1 MYVYD
6 WRNVRFGKGLT
17 DNLTAILTST
27 KTFSHDIGYKK
38 VIRRRCNLDPLSLV
52 IGCAAGAVVGIVA
65 GVLVRKV
72 VAEKKLGSAEA
83 QARHILEDAIK
94 NAESA
99 KKESIISAKEEIFQM
114 KKEADFDVKE
124 RRKEVSRLERRVTQ
138 KEETLDAKLDAI
150 EKKEAALQEKHTE
163 ADNLKAKIQAMM
175 DEQIRILEKTAGL
188 TKEDAKAE
196 LVSKLDSEMQHETAM
211 KIAEYEER
219 FKDEADTKAKDI
231 LSLAIQR
238 FAADHVSEVA
248 ISVVQIPSD
257 EMKGRIIGREGRN
270 IRTIENLTGVELII
284 DDTPDVITVSGFDP
298 IRREVARLALEKL
311 VSDGRIHPARI
322 EEMVEKARKDV
333 ESAAKQA
340 GEKAVF
346 ETGVHGLHPEL
357 IKLLGRMKYRTSYG
371 QNALRH
377 SIEVS
382 MLAGVIADE
391 MGVDVTMAK
400 RAGLLH
406 DIGKAVTAEAEGS
419 HIQLGVEIAT
429 KYRENKD
436 IIHAIESH
444 HNDVEPQTVLDF
456 IIQAADALSAAR
468 PGARREDVENYIKR
482 LQKLEEVAGDFE
494 GVEKTF
500 AIQAGREVR
509 IMVKPE
515 MINDD
520 KMKILAR
527 DIAKKIENEL
537 DYPGQIKVS
546 VIRESRTVDYA
557 K

>member
-1 MYVYD
+1 MD
-6 WRNVRFGKGLT
+6 PIWC
-17 DNLTAILTST
+17 II
-27 KTFSHDIGYKK
+27 IGIAALVVGVIGGI
-38 VIRRRCNLDPLSLV
+38 VIRKLT
-52 IGCAAGAVVGIVA
+52 
-65 GVLVRKV
+65 
-72 VAEKKLGSAEA
+72 AEKKLGSAEE

-94 NAESA
+94 NAETV
-99 KKESIISAKEEIFQM
+99 KKESIISAKEEIFQL
-114 KKEADFDVKE
+114 KREADIDIKE
-124 RRKEVSRLERRVTQ
+124 RRKEVSRQENRIAQ
-138 KEETLDAKLDAI
+138 KEQNLDKKLEGL
-150 EKKEAALQEKHTE
+150 EKKEQSLQDKHANCEKLQEQINATL
-163 ADNLKAKIQAMM
+163 AQQIAK
-175 DEQIRILEKTAGL
+175 LESIAGM
-188 TKEDAKAE
+188 TREEAKAE
-196 LVSKLDSEMQHETAM
+196 LVARLDSEMAHETAI
-211 KIAEYEER
+211 KIAEYEEK
-219 FKDEADTKAKDI
+219 FKDEADTRAKDI

-238 FAADHVSEVA
+238 CAADHVSE
-248 ISVVQIPSD
+248 ISISTVQIPGD

-270 IRTIENLTGVELII
+270 IRTIEMQTGVDLII
-284 DDTPDVITVSGFDP
+284 DDTPDVITISGFDP
-298 IRREVARLALEKL
+298 VRREIARLALEKL
-311 VSDGRIHPARI
+311 ISDGRIHPARI
-322 EEMVEKARKDV
+322 EEMVEKARRDV
-333 ESAAKQA
+333 DGAIKQA

-391 MGVDVTMAK
+391 MGVDVTMAR

-429 KYRENKD
+429 KYKENKD
-436 IIHAIESH
+436 IIHAIEAH
-444 HNDVEPQTVLDF
+444 HGDVEAKSALDF
-456 IIQAADALSAAR
+456 IIQAADAISAAR

-482 LQKLEEVAGDFE
+482 LQKLEEVASDFE
-494 GVEKTF
+494 GVDKTF

-515 MINDD
+515 LVDDD
-520 KMKILAR
+520 KMKLLAR
-527 DIAKKIENEL
+527 DIAKKIEGEL

>member
-1 MYVYD
+1 MD
-6 WRNVRFGKGLT
+6 WPF
-17 DNLTAILTST
+17 
-27 KTFSHDIGYKK
+27 
-38 VIRRRCNLDPLSLV
+38 LV
-52 IGCAAGAVVGIVA
+52 IGLAVGAVAGFAAGFII
-65 GVLVRKV
+65 RKFG
-72 VAEKKLGSAEA
+72 AEKKIGSAEE
-83 QARHILEDAIK
+83 QAKRILEEAIK
-94 NAESA
+94 NAETT
-99 KKESIISAKEEIFQM
+99 KKEAIFAAKDEIFQM

-124 RRKEVSRLERRVTQ
+124 RRKEVSRLERRVAQ
-138 KEETLDAKLDAI
+138 KEETLDAKI
-150 EKKEAALQEKHTE
+150 EGMEKKEALLQEKRDEVEKLKEKVDATLQ
-163 ADNLKAKIQAMM
+163 AQIANL
-175 DEQIRILEKTAGL
+175 ERIAGL
-188 TKEDAKAE
+188 TSEEAKAD
-196 LVSKLDSEMQHETAM
+196 LVARLDTEMQHETAL
-211 KIAEYEER
+211 KIAEYEEK
-219 FKDEADTKAKDI
+219 FKDEADAKAKDI

-238 FAADHVSEVA
+238 CAADHVSEIA
-248 ISVVQIPSD
+248 ISVVQIPGD

-298 IRREVARLALEKL
+298 VRREVARIALEKL
-311 VSDGRIHPARI
+311 IADGRIHPARI
-322 EEMVEKARKDV
+322 EEMVEKARREVDN
-333 ESAAKQA
+333 AIKQA
-340 GEKAVF
+340 GERAVF

-391 MGVDVTMAK
+391 MGADVTMAR

-436 IIHAIESH
+436 IIHAIEAH
-444 HNDVEPQTVLDF
+444 HNDVEAKTTLDF

-482 LQKLEEVAGDFE
+482 LQKLEEVAGDFD

-520 KMKILAR
+520 KMKILAH

-546 VIRESRTVDYA
+546 VIRESRTVEYA

>member
-1 MYVYD
+1 M
-6 WRNVRFGKGLT
+6 
-17 DNLTAILTST
+17 NLILAIVL
-27 KTFSHDIGYKK
+27 IAVALVVG
-38 VIRRRCNLDPLSLV
+38 VV
-52 IGCAAGAVVGIVA
+52 IGFI
-65 GVLVRKV
+65 LRKMG
-72 VAEKKLGSAEA
+72 AEKKIGSAEE
-83 QARHILEDAIK
+83 QARKILEDAIK
-94 NAESA
+94 NAENA
-99 KKESIISAKEEIFQM
+99 KKESIISAKEEIFQL
-114 KKEADFDVKE
+114 KKEADREIKE
-124 RRKEVSRLERRVTQ
+124 RRKETSKIENRLNQR
-138 KEETLDAKLDAI
+138 EEMVDAKLDKI
-150 EKKEAALQEKHTE
+150 EKKEAELAKKLADADKIREDVNQTLQGQ
-163 ADNLKAKIQAMM
+163 LAM
-175 DEQIRILEKTAGL
+175 LEKIAGL
-188 TKEDAKAE
+188 TSEEAKAE
-196 LVSKLDSEMQHETAM
+196 LVKRLDSEMQHETAL

-238 FAADHVSEVA
+238 FAADHVSEIA
-248 ISVVQIPSD
+248 ISVVQIPGD

-298 IRREVARLALEKL
+298 VRREIARLALEKL
-311 VSDGRIHPARI
+311 ISDGRIHPARI
-322 EEMVEKARKDV
+322 EEMVEKARRDV
-333 ESAAKQA
+333 ELEIKKA
-340 GEKAVF
+340 GEKAIF

-382 MLAGVIADE
+382 MLAGVMAEE
-391 MGVDVTMAK
+391 MGVDVTQAR

-406 DIGKAVTAEAEGS
+406 DIGKAMTAEVDGS
-419 HIQLGVEIAT
+419 HVQLGVEIAT

-436 IIHAIESH
+436 IIHAIEAH
-444 HNDVEPQTVLDF
+444 HNDVEPKSVLDF
-456 IIQAADALSAAR
+456 IIQAADAISAAR

-515 MINDD
+515 VITDD
-520 KMKILAR
+520 QMKILAR
-527 DIAKKIENEL
+527 DIAKKIESEL

-546 VIRESRTVDYA
+546 VIRESRHVDYA

>member
-1 MYVYD
+1 MD
-6 WRNVRFGKGLT
+6 PIL
-17 DNLTAILTST
+17 AIVL
-27 KTFSHDIGYKK
+27 I
-38 VIRRRCNLDPLSLV
+38 VVAL
-52 IGCAAGAVVGIVA
+52 VVGLAI
-65 GVLVRKV
+65 GFILRKIA
-72 VAEKKLGSAEA
+72 AEKKIGSAEE
-83 QARHILEDAIK
+83 QAKKILEDAIK
-94 NAESA
+94 NAENA
-99 KKESIISAKEEIFQM
+99 KKESILSAKSEIFEL
-114 KKEADFDVKE
+114 KKEADRDINE
-124 RRKEVSRLERRVTQ
+124 RRKEVSRQERRNAQ
-138 KEETLDAKLDAI
+138 KEENLDAKI
-150 EKKEAALQEKHTE
+150 EKVEKKDALLAEKL
-163 ADNLKAKIQAMM
+163 ADAEKTREEINKTLQAQLAM
-175 DEQIRILEKTAGL
+175 LEKIAGL
-188 TKEDAKAE
+188 TSEEAKAE
-196 LVSKLDSEMQHETAM
+196 LVHRLDSEMQHETAL

-219 FKDEADTKAKDI
+219 FKDEADTKARDI

-238 FAADHVSEVA
+238 FAADHVSEIA
-248 ISVVQIPSD
+248 ISVVEIPGD

-298 IRREVARLALEKL
+298 VRREIARLALEKL
-311 VSDGRIHPARI
+311 ISDGRIHPARI
-322 EEMVEKARKDV
+322 EEMVEKARRDV
-333 ESAAKQA
+333 DLEIKKA
-340 GEKAVF
+340 GEKAIF

-382 MLAGVIADE
+382 MLAGVMAEE
-391 MGVDVTMAK
+391 MGVDATQAR

-406 DIGKAVTAEAEGS
+406 DIGKAITAEVDGS
-419 HIQLGVEIAT
+419 HVQLGVDIAT

-436 IIHAIESH
+436 IIHAIQAH
-444 HNDVEPQTVLDF
+444 HNDIEPKSALDF
-456 IIQAADALSAAR
+456 IIQAADAISAAR

-515 MINDD
+515 VISDD
-520 KMKILAR
+520 NMKILAR
-527 DIAKKIENEL
+527 DIAKKIEDSL

-546 VIRESRTVDYA
+546 VIRESRHVDYA

>member
-1 MYVYD
+1 MD
-6 WRNVRFGKGLT
+6 AISLIIGLV
-17 DNLTAILTST
+17 
-27 KTFSHDIGYKK
+27 GG
-38 VIRRRCNLDPLSLV
+38 LV
-52 IGCAAGAVVGIVA
+52 VGAAAGFI
-65 GVLVRKV
+65 VRKMI
-72 VAEKKLGSAEA
+72 AEKKLGAAEE
-83 QARHILEDAIK
+83 QAKNILQDAIK
-94 NAESA
+94 NAETT
-99 KKESIISAKEEIFQM
+99 KKEAIFAAKDEIFQM

-138 KEETLDAKLDAI
+138 KEETLDAKLEGI
-150 EKKEAALQEKHTE
+150 EKKEALLQEKKAE
-163 ADNLKAKIQAMM
+163 IESLK
-175 DEQIRILEKTAGL
+175 EKTDATLQAQIANLERIAGL
-188 TKEDAKAE
+188 TKEEAKNE
-196 LVSKLDSEMQHETAM
+196 LVARLDSEMQHETAL
-211 KIAEYEER
+211 KIAEYEEK
-219 FKDEADTKAKDI
+219 FKEEADNKAKDI
-231 LSLAIQR
+231 LSLAVQR
-238 FAADHVSEVA
+238 CAADHISEIA
-248 ISVVQIPSD
+248 ISVVQIPGD

-270 IRTIENLTGVELII
+270 TRTIENLTGVELII

-298 IRREVARLALEKL
+298 VRREVARLALEKL
-311 VSDGRIHPARI
+311 ISDGRIHPARI
-322 EEMVEKARKDV
+322 EEMVEKARRDV
-333 ESAAKQA
+333 DNVIKQA

-382 MLAGVIADE
+382 MLAGVMADE
-391 MGVDVTMAK
+391 MGVDVTTAK

-406 DIGKAVTAEAEGS
+406 DIGKAITAEAEGS
-419 HIQLGVEIAT
+419 HVQLGVDIAK
-429 KYRENKD
+429 KYRESKE
-436 IIHAIESH
+436 IIHAIEAH
-444 HNDVEPQTVLDF
+444 HNDVESVTALDF

-494 GVEKTF
+494 GVDKTF

-515 MINDD
+515 VINDD

-527 DIAKKIENEL
+527 DIAKKIESEL

-546 VIRESRTVDYA
+546 VIRESRTVDFA

>member
-1 MYVYD
+1 M
-6 WRNVRFGKGLT
+6 NPILMLIIGL
-17 DNLTAILTST
+17 
-27 KTFSHDIGYKK
+27 
-38 VIRRRCNLDPLSLV
+38 V
-52 IGCAAGAVVGIVA
+52 AGAVVGIVA
-65 GVLVRKV
+65 GIIIRKTTAERKV
-72 VAEKKLGSAEA
+72 GSAEE

-114 KKEADFDVKE
+114 KKEADFDIKE

-138 KEETLDAKLDAI
+138 KEETLDAKLDGL
-150 EKKEAALQEKHTE
+150 EKKEEALQEKHAE
-163 ADNLKAKIQAMM
+163 ADALKLKVEQALETQMTL
-175 DEQIRILEKTAGL
+175 LEKTAGL
-188 TKEDAKAE
+188 SREAAKAE
-196 LVSKLDSEMQHETAM
+196 LVAKLDSEMQHETAL
-211 KIAEYEER
+211 KIAEYEEK
-219 FKDEADTKAKDI
+219 FKDEVDVRARDI

-238 FAADHVSEVA
+238 FASEHVSEVA
-248 ISVVQIPSD
+248 ISVVQIPND

-298 IRREVARLALEKL
+298 VRREVARIALEKL
-311 VSDGRIHPARI
+311 VSGGRIHPARI
-322 EEMVEKARKDV
+322 GEMVEKARKDV
-333 ESAAKQA
+333 EGAIKQA

-391 MGVDVTMAK
+391 MGVDVTMAR

-436 IIHAIESH
+436 IIHAIQAH
-444 HNDVEPQTVLDF
+444 HNDVEPKSALDF
-456 IIQAADALSAAR
+456 IIQAADAISAAR

-482 LQKLEEVAGDFE
+482 LQKLEEVAGGFD
-494 GVEKTF
+494 GIEKTF

-515 MINDD
+515 MVNDD

>member
-1 MYVYD
+1 MKL
-6 WRNVRFGKGLT
+6 WL
-17 DNLTAILTST
+17 AIIL
-27 KTFSHDIGYKK
+27 IA
-38 VIRRRCNLDPLSLV
+38 VAAV
-52 IGCAAGAVVGIVA
+52 IGVVVGFI
-65 GVLVRKV
+65 VRKV
-72 VAEKKLGSAEA
+72 SSERKLGSATE
-83 QARHILEDAIK
+83 QARKILEDAIK

-99 KKESIISAKEEIFQM
+99 KKESIIAAKEEIFQL
-114 KKEADFDVKE
+114 KKDADLDIKE

-138 KEETLDAKLDAI
+138 KEETLDAKIEGL
-150 EKKEAALQEKHTE
+150 EKKEAKLQEKTAE
-163 ADNLKAKIQAMM
+163 AERTNEEIRKTLEGQLAM
-175 DEQIRILEKTAGL
+175 LEKIAGL
-188 TKEDAKAE
+188 TREDAKAE
-196 LVSKLDSEMQHETAM
+196 LVARLDSEMQHETAM
-211 KIAEYEER
+211 KIAEYEEK
-219 FKDEADTKAKDI
+219 FKDEADAKAKDI

-238 FAADHVSEVA
+238 CAADHVSEVA

-298 IRREVARLALEKL
+298 VRREIARIALEKL
-311 VSDGRIHPARI
+311 VGDGRIHPARI
-322 EEMVEKARKDV
+322 EEMVEKARREV
-333 ESAAKQA
+333 ENAIKQA
-340 GEKAVF
+340 GEKAVY

-391 MGVDVTMAK
+391 MGVDVTMAR

-406 DIGKAVTAEAEGS
+406 DIGKAMTAEVDGS
-419 HIQLGVEIAT
+419 HVHLGVEIAN
-429 KYRENKD
+429 KYRENKE
-436 IIHAIESH
+436 IVHAIEAH
-444 HNDVEPQTVLDF
+444 HNDVDPTTALDF
-456 IIQAADALSAAR
+456 IIQAADAISAAR

-482 LQKLEEVAGDFE
+482 LQKLEEVAGSFE
-494 GVEKTF
+494 GIEKTF

-515 MINDD
+515 LVSDD
-520 KMKILAR
+520 KMKLLGR
-527 DIAKKIENEL
+527 DIAKKIEDEL
-537 DYPGQIKVS
+537 DYPGQIKIS
-546 VIRESRTVDYA
+546 VIRESRHVDYA

>member
-1 MYVYD
+1 MMKLWLAFV
-6 WRNVRFGKGLT
+6 LIAAA
-17 DNLTAILTST
+17 LL
-27 KTFSHDIGYKK
+27 IG
-38 VIRRRCNLDPLSLV
+38 V
-52 IGCAAGAVVGIVA
+52 AVGFIA
-65 GVLVRKV
+65 RKV
-72 VAEKKLGSAEA
+72 GAERKLGSAEE
-83 QARHILEDAIK
+83 QARKILEDAIK

-99 KKESIISAKEEIFQM
+99 KKESIISAKEEIFNL
-114 KKEADFDVKE
+114 KKEADLDIKE
-124 RRKEVSRLERRVTQ
+124 RRKEVSRLERKVTQ
-138 KEETLDAKLDAI
+138 KEETLDAKLEGM
-150 EKKEAALQEKHTE
+150 EKKEAKLA
-163 ADNLKAKIQAMM
+163 
-175 DEQIRILEKTAGL
+175 EKTAEAERLKEEIQKTLEGQLAMLEKIAGL
-188 TKEDAKAE
+188 TSEDAKAE
-196 LVSKLDSEMQHETAM
+196 LVARLDSEMQHETAM

-219 FKDEADTKAKDI
+219 FKEEADAKAKDI

-248 ISVVQIPSD
+248 ISVVQIPGD

-298 IRREVARLALEKL
+298 VRREIARIALEKL
-311 VSDGRIHPARI
+311 ISDGRIHPARI
-322 EEMVEKARKDV
+322 EEMVEKARRDV
-333 ESAAKQA
+333 DVAIKQA
-340 GEKAVF
+340 GEKAIF

-357 IKLLGRMKYRTSYG
+357 IKLLGRLKYRTSYG

-382 MLAGVIADE
+382 MLAGVMAEE
-391 MGVDVTMAK
+391 MGVDVTMAR

-406 DIGKAVTAEAEGS
+406 DIGKAMTAEVDGS

-429 KYRENKD
+429 KYRENKE
-436 IIHAIESH
+436 IIHAIEAH
-444 HNDVEPQTVLDF
+444 HNDVEPVTALDF

-482 LQKLEEVAGDFE
+482 LQKPEEVAGDFD
-494 GVEKTF
+494 GVDKTF

-515 MINDD
+515 VISDD
-520 KMKILAR
+520 KMKLLAR
-527 DIAKKIENEL
+527 DIAKKIESEL

-546 VIRESRTVDYA
+546 VIRESRTVEYA